1 MSSTEADAGPGVAGE
16 RWAAL
21 EANPEVMTKLC
32 HQVGVSPLYEVVD
45 VWGLDPDLLAFVP
58 QPVVSLVLLFP
69 SRNEKGE
76 KSRKFQEV
84 EKHEISDKVYYLRQ
98 LEGHLD
104 NACGTIAMI
113 HGILNNRDI
122 LGVAG
127 TDCVAERFYKETQ
140 ASSGEERG
148 KLLDTY
154 QEIVEVH
161 NKLVT
166 EGQSGVVEAGKVSH
180 HFVCLTA
187 VEGHLVELDG
197 AYNSGPNIIG
207 KLGEDE
213 TFLTAA
219 AKFVQEKYIQQSGG
233 NIQFA
238 LMALVMGQGD

>member
-1 MSSTEADAGPGVAGE
+1 MSSESEAGGVEGE

-21 EANPEVMTKLC
+21 EANPEVMTSLC
-32 HQVGVSPLYEVVD
+32 QQVGVSPLYQVVD

-69 SRNEKGE
+69 SKNEAGE
-76 KSRKFQEV
+76 RTREFQTV
-84 EKHEISDKVYYLRQ
+84 EEHEISSKVYYLRQ

-104 NACGTIAMI
+104 NACGTIAML
-113 HGILNNRDI
+113 HGILNNRDM

-127 TDCVAERFYKETQ
+127 TDSVAERFYKETI
-140 ASSGEERG
+140 SCSGEERG
-148 KLLDTY
+148 KHLDTF
-154 QEIVEVH
+154 QDILNIH
-161 NKLVT
+161 NKLVV
-166 EGQSGVVEAGKVSH
+166 EGQSGVVESGKVSH
-180 HFVCLTA
+180 HFVCLTG

-197 AYNSGPNIIG
+197 AYNSGPNIIS
-207 KLGEDE
+207 KLEEGE

-238 LMALVMGQGD
+238 LMALVMSQDN

>member
-1 MSSTEADAGPGVAGE
+1 MSSSEAAGSDVAGE

-32 HQVGVSPLYEVVD
+32 HQVGVSPLYQVVD

-58 QPVVSLVLLFP
+58 QPVVALVLLFP

-76 KSRKFQEV
+76 KSRDFLTV
-84 EKHEISDKVYYLRQ
+84 EPHEISGKVYYLRQ

-122 LGVAG
+122 LGVTGAN
-127 TDCVAERFYKETQ
+127 CVAERFYQETVS
-140 ASSGEERG
+140 SSGEERG
-148 KLLDTY
+148 KFLDTF

-161 NKLVT
+161 NKLVV

-180 HFVCLTA
+180 HFVCVTA

-197 AYNSGPNIIG
+197 AYNSGPNIIS
-207 KLGEDE
+207 KLQDGE
-213 TFLTAA
+213 TLLTAA